1 MNLNYQVGEPPKE
14 LKRLQSNYEAHNK
27 LMANMQLCGAFSDK
41 LIERVY
47 SLAWN
52 ALDVRIEQEKGKIEN
67 EKANEILHKLYNEF
81 QGLFNAYNIFSSEF
95 KSISFGLFH
104 TLCFYCAVGKK

>member
-1 MNLNYQVGEPPKE
+1 MNIDYQVGEPPKE
-14 LKRLQSNYEAHNK
+14 LKKLQSNYEAHNK
-27 LMANMQLCGAFSDK
+27 LLANMQLCGVFSDK

-67 EKANEILHKLYNEF
+67 EKANEILHKMYFEF
-81 QGLFNAYNIFSSEF
+81 QELFNTYNIFSSEF

-104 TLCFYCAVGKK
+104 TLCFYTDLGKK